1 MISTGT
7 VKFLSTERV
16 FAFVTLDEGPDV
28 FIHLSRIAG
37 DHRAGLEVGQRVEVG
52 QAQLTRQ

>member
-7 VKFLSTERV
+7 VKFLSTEGV

-28 FIHLSRIAG
+28 FIHLSSIAS
-37 DHRAGLEVGQRVEVG
+37 DRRALLEVGERVEFGRG
-52 QAQLTRQ
+52 QWTRR